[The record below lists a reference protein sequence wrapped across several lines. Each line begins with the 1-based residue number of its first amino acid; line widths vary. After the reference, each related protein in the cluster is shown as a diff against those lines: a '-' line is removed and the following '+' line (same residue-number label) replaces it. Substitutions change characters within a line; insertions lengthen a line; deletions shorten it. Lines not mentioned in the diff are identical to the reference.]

1 MKCSTVKDELSRYV
15 EGALPGH
22 AQAAIAQHLAACP
35 ACQAEAE
42 GCRRAEGALRS
53 LVTVVPAP
61 DLSADLRRR
70 LSAVGSRPRP
80 LRWLWAG
87 TALAAAAAALL
98 ALRAP
103 VPPAP
108 PHTVL
113 REPAAAQGRPPQF
126 AIQPVTEGDGAR
138 RPTAPPAPSAA
149 ALRRSSAP
157 PHRVLRVRH
166 IAPPAAS
173 LQDIAPEP
181 PGEAADA
188 TALHAPRPEL
198 APGPRPPAP
207 AGIVLLVAAPQP
219 PRPSSSYY
227 GEVTLPD
234 GAVSSYQETVERN
247 AAGEPQSVK
256 IVCQQ
261 TPPQAGAGNGG

>member
-1 MKCSTVKDELSRYV
+1 MSMKCSTVKDELSRYV

-42 GCRRAEGALRS
+42 GYRRAEEALRS
-53 LVTVVPAP
+53 LAAVVPAP

-70 LSAVGSRPRP
+70 LSAVSARPRP
-80 LRWLWAG
+80 LRWLGAG
-87 TALAAAAAALL
+87 TALAAVAAAAALL

-103 VPPAP
+103 APPAP
-108 PHTVL
+108 PQSVV
-113 REPAAAQGRPPQF
+113 REPAEARGRPPQF

-138 RPTAPPAPSAA
+138 RPTAPPAPSPA

-157 PHRVLRVRH
+157 PHRVRRAQH
-166 IAPPAAS
+166 DASPAPFPRDAAPK
-173 LQDIAPEP
+173 AK
-181 PGEAADA
+181 EAAAVPIPDSR
-188 TALHAPRPEL
+188 LSIPD
-198 APGPRPPAP
+198 GV
-207 AGIVLLVAAPQP
+207 VLLVAAPEP

-227 GEVTLPD
+227 GQVTLPD
-234 GAVSSYQETVERN
+234 GATSTYQETVERS
-247 AAGEPQSVK
+247 AAGEPQSVN
-256 IVCQQ
+256 IAYQQ